1 MKIKIEN
8 RRGLADSQALNKSDL
23 FEIIDTWREK
33 LKVKPKRIQIR
44 KMRNKWSSCSSK
56 GNITLN
62 SELTRLSREIAE
74 YVVVHELLHLIVP
87 NHGKTFK
94 VLLSA
99 YLSDWERLHH
109 ELLLIEKSK
118 N

>member
-44 KMRNKWSSCSSK
+44 KMRNKWSSC
-56 GNITLN
+56 
-62 SELTRLSREIAE
+62 
-74 YVVVHELLHLIVP
+74 
-87 NHGKTFK
+87 
-94 VLLSA
+94 
-99 YLSDWERLHH
+99 
-109 ELLLIEKSK
+109 
-118 N
+118 